1 MRNNMNASA
10 FCDLWAQVMF
20 ESCQNCTSC
29 RWVQYENFQ
38 NITSDHKSWNVWAGS
53 FLQVHSVML
62 ITTIFPQICDTLQTF
77 LTQRNNKF
85 YSHTVHFTSIFHN
98 SKSFTVLPLNSLC
111 VRCQLYSVKNIGTQD
126 LQELFFFC
134 EVSEIGAFMELFT
147 IKIWL
152 IWQVFLV
159 AMYSKKETGNLWCTY
174 DVTSVMVR

>member
-1 MRNNMNASA
+1 VIYGHKWCLKVVKIAQAAGECNMRTFKTS
-10 FCDLWAQVMF
+10 QVTINHEM
-20 ESCQNCTSC
+20 
-29 RWVQYENFQ
+29 YE
-38 NITSDHKSWNVWAGS
+38 
-53 FLQVHSVML
+53 QVHSVML
-62 ITTIFPQICDTLQTF
+62 ITTIFPQICGTLQTF